1 MYTLVDLLQQSPG
14 KVKWPEKDQFQLMEQ
29 KVHGKQGRDN
39 IGTRN
44 RLLNYHFTRKISAA
58 VASSTTGKEEL
69 KLFLMMWVLAQSYN
83 CSHGK

>member
-1 MYTLVDLLQQSPG
+1 MYTLADLLQQSPG

-29 KVHGKQGRDN
+29 KVQGKQSRDN

-44 RLLNYHFTRKISAA
+44 RLLNYHFTSKISAA

-83 CSHGK
+83 CSQRK